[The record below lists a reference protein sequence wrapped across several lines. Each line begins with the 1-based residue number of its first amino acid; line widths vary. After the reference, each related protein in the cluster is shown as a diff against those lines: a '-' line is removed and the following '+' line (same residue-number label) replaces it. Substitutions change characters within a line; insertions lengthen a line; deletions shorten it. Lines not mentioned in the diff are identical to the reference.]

1 MRHYQERAVSRT
13 RVGPSTAR
21 LRHVQFQCPRPYERR
36 LGRQCP
42 EQTSE
47 KEALLV
53 RGPQGLS
60 STISVRSKTSNDE
73 SIAFPKKR
81 IGATSSRFS
90 SKAISKRNPS
100 HNASSIGLWAASQ
113 PSFERSRADGG
124 HCSKILIW
132 CSRRRVTW
140 LEATPIMRSSPRPPQ
155 RGYRCTQLIPSQT
168 SSASKW

>member
-21 LRHVQFQCPRPYERR
+21 LRHVQFQFPRPYERR

-42 EQTSE
+42 EQTFE

-90 SKAISKRNPS
+90 SKAISRNSTHSTMRQALGCGP
-100 HNASSIGLWAASQ
+100 H
-113 PSFERSRADGG
+113 PSRA
-124 HCSKILIW
+124 SKEAGQMV
-132 CSRRRVTW
+132 VT
-140 LEATPIMRSSPRPPQ
+140 AARS
-155 RGYRCTQLIPSQT
+155 
-168 SSASKW
+168 